1 LTRGAHISL
10 EGIDGSGKTT
20 QAYMLLTWLRCQG
33 YRTKYSAEPTYGRIG
48 SVIRLHIYRMRNTPP
63 EYEALLFAA
72 DRVEHYR
79 KFIRPLVERGWIV
92 ISDRYLHSSL
102 AYQGAMLRDAGWVGE
117 INKFS
122 RPPDLAILIDVRV
135 EGALQRIKRRRIKFE
150 RRELLSKVRRE
161 YMQLVECGEMERV
174 DGEKPIDEVAADIRE
189 IVARFL
195 RRRHLHARGGNGLTL
210 LERAESVPL

>member
-1 LTRGAHISL
+1 
-10 EGIDGSGKTT
+10 
-20 QAYMLLTWLRCQG
+20 MLLTWLRGQG
-33 YRTKYSAEPTYGRIG
+33 YRAKYSAEPTYGRIG
-48 SVIRLHIYRMRNTPP
+48 SVIKLHVYRTRNTPP

-79 KFIRPLVERGWIV
+79 KIIRPLVERGWIM

-102 AYQGAMLRDAGWVGE
+102 AYQGAMLRDTGWVRE

-135 EGALQRIKRRRIKFE
+135 EKALQRIKRRKIKFE
-150 RRELLSKVRRE
+150 KRELLSKVQRE
-161 YMQLVECGEMERV
+161 YMKFVECGEMERV
-174 DGEKPIDEVAADIRE
+174 DGEKSIEEVAADIRE
-189 IVARFL
+189 IVARYL
-195 RRRHLHARGGNGLTL
+195 RRKRLPIRRNRITL